1 MNNEAKKKA
10 REVIDWFYA
19 AQMQVN
25 KDLFGNTLIS
35 TEFVMKLAKQC
46 AVKLCESE
54 CKAKLDAFNQIME
67 SQPEI
72 GAQAALS
79 TCKYYS
85 EVEKEIEHY
94 E

>member
-10 REVIDWFYA
+10 KELIEWFYA

-35 TEFVMKLAKQC
+35 TEFVMRLAKKC
-46 AVKLCESE
+46 ALKVAKSE
-54 CKAKLDAFNQIME
+54 WGALEQARVFEQHDFYLELFN
-67 SQPEI
+67 
-72 GAQAALS
+72 
-79 TCKYYS
+79 
-85 EVEKEIEHY
+85 EIENY